1 MTKSAI
7 RTSSGERQPIAQSR
21 RGRSAATIFILS
33 STLALVLSVVGGAQL
48 ASADEFNGGRWFTGN
63 VTYYNAT
70 ITPYST
76 AFDAGKNQW
85 SGVSDLNFSGADTT
99 NANIRV
105 STLSQTSSAAG
116 LTYSTTNGFGFFVNQ
131 TRVYF
136 NTYNAGSQSANCK
149 RMIITHELGHAT
161 GLGHREGAYVMRSTT
176 VDCETRYN
184 PQTGDINSM
193 NAIY

>member
-1 MTKSAI
+1 MCKTIGGSDVLISDQNVSGRKATHHTKPSWTECGDDLYLVVNPGP
-7 RTSSGERQPIAQSR
+7 R
-21 RGRSAATIFILS
+21 
-33 STLALVLSVVGGAQL
+33 AL
-48 ASADEFNGGRWFTGN
+48 R
-63 VTYYNAT
+63 
-70 ITPYST
+70 
-76 AFDAGKNQW
+76 
-85 SGVSDLNFSGADTT
+85 GVSDLNFSGADTT

-116 LTYSTTNGFGFFVNQ
+116 LTYFTTNGFGFFVNQ